1 MRQITQSWNQTHRPP
16 RDRHRENPTLREY
29 IVRKPRTPQHLW
41 TLKTALAVNMK
52 VIVISHPSNNYA
64 NKSHFNLTSPGKQP
78 TPPTL
83 SITTQDKTSFEP
95 KPKIL
100 RWSTQC
106 IPKKNKIPKQK
117 QGNPGSTNPKYTS
130 LLRHIS
136 PATPRHNPRRQSWN
150 MMNRKPLYSNRVI

>member
-41 TLKTALAVNMK
+41 TLKAALAVNMK
-52 VIVISHPSNNYA
+52 VIVVSHPSNNYA
-64 NKSHFNLTSPGKQP
+64 NISHFNLASPGKQP

-95 KPKIL
+95 KIL

-106 IPKKNKIPKQK
+106 IPKENKIPKQK